1 MKSESKT
8 GKQAVDSLTEKVKLL
23 ERRLKKCIT
32 ANLNKLT
39 KIEETCNSTL
49 SKLSKKTA
57 ALNKSDN
64 AIKQALLTQLQAF
77 KGIEETF
84 YVLYHNIQRNQYLY
98 ANKQEAYCEDNLD
111 LKKQYKEE
119 NKGFED
125 KCKDIE
131 ERFFSNIFY
140 QALGEMGD
148 KEEFQID

>member
-49 SKLSKKTA
+49 LKLSKKTA

-77 KGIEETF
+77 KGIEDTF
-84 YVLYHNIQRNQYLY
+84 YTLYHNIQRNQYLY
-98 ANKQEAYCEDNLD
+98 ATEPEAW
-111 LKKQYKEE
+111 
-119 NKGFED
+119 
-125 KCKDIE
+125 
-131 ERFFSNIFY
+131 
-140 QALGEMGD
+140 
-148 KEEFQID
+148 